1 MVYSIEYYTFL
12 GETLQ
17 GEIGNYLYSGGC
29 TYYSTYILQQL
40 QLWHSALDQS
50 WTTVQLW
57 AGSREQ
63 SFALFVSAHTQG
75 KSVGGN

>member
-1 MVYSIEYYTFL
+1 MFYSIEYYTFL

-50 WTTVQLW
+50 
-57 AGSREQ
+57 
-63 SFALFVSAHTQG
+63 FALFVCESLGKQG
-75 KSVGGN
+75 KAIN